1 MAFAKNTR
9 TGKFVNVPDH
19 YIGHPVFGGDLI
31 VADTEAMV
39 EPTKEKK
46 KKSVKYVPNA
56 IDADGDGLVQDGTE
70 WERPVGTEI
79 NQEQTAPETNIED
92 EEHEDG
98 N

>member
-31 VADTEAMV
+31 LVDSESTV
-39 EPTKEKK
+39 KPVKEKK
-46 KKSVKYVPNA
+46 KKNA
-56 IDADGDGLVQDGTE
+56 APKMVSMFTQAPAEFETPE
-70 WERPVGTEI
+70 
-79 NQEQTAPETNIED
+79 EQPAPETNIED
-92 EEHEDG
+92 EENEDG

>member
-1 MAFAKNTR
+1 MAFAKNTH

-31 VADTEAMV
+31 VADSESADK
-39 EPTKEKK
+39 PTKEKK
-46 KKSVKYVPNA
+46 NKNA
-56 IDADGDGLVQDGTE
+56 APLVAKFQPIKE
-70 WERPVGTEI
+70 
-79 NQEQTAPETNIED
+79 QEAPETNIED